1 MTKLLMVINVLAII
15 TTFWVEL
22 YPVAIIPAFILGLLV
37 KDLELEYNGG
47 FYEN

>member
-1 MTKLLMVINVLAII
+1 MTKLLMVISVLAII
-15 TTFWVEL
+15 DFWAEL
-22 YPVAIIPAFILGLLV
+22 YPVAVIPAFILGLLV